1 MNSFFNAA
9 LLKGT
14 TLNKIWFNKA
24 NLDRPE
30 IFNKRKRQLKRCAN
44 TVLGLYN
51 NPIETSLSS
60 DNSESE
66 ISYNKSS
73 DKERVLL
80 RLY

>member
-14 TLNKIWFNKA
+14 TPNKIWFNKA

-30 IFNKRKRQLKRCAN
+30 IFNKRKRQLKRRAN

-51 NPIETSLSS
+51 NPIETSSSS

-73 DKERVLL
+73 DKERVLS